1 MVTTSRHIV
10 GRAELADPRLDTGA
24 IAGIACAVGAL
35 LLGAIGLFIIYW
47 RRQKQYE
54 REDRIYHRRPIEE
67 NPLAASSPPIYTH
80 DYKMKLDSTV
90 DGSAS
95 SYAYS
100 AEFPKDSPFSGSD
113 SVSAMPTHHA
123 YIPRALVRPS
133 ASTTLSS
140 TPESTPRSQ
149 MSLQPPPPPRALRKS
164 RPDDI
169 VMQAYL
175 RAADGERVPSEVF
188 RFAAPPA
195 APPPAPQMIPSS
207 SLPLRNLT
215 APAPNPRRAQP
226 TLTID
231 TGHDRRPIARRDEME
246 ITAPMG
252 LSPPKQTQAQFQP
265 FQQRY
270 RQFRQQTHPVPLEE
284 HSQFT
289 MADRRTFRDRAQPG
303 HQKDESASK
312 RISTWMAGQPY
323 IEQNAH
329 RYQTTQVPPDSDV
342 W

>member
-1 MVTTSRHIV
+1 M
-10 GRAELADPRLDTGA
+10 ADPKLDTGA

-54 REDRIYHRRPIEE
+54 RQRDIVYRRPIDE
-67 NPLAASSPPIYTH
+67 NSLAASSPPIYTH
-80 DYKMKLDSTV
+80 DYKMKLDSSV

-95 SYAYS
+95 TYAYS
-100 AEFPKDSPFSGSD
+100 AEFPKDSPFGGSD

-123 YIPRALVRPS
+123 YIPRALVRPTG
-133 ASTTLSS
+133 STTLSS
-140 TPESTPRSQ
+140 TPEESTPRSLPRSLA
-149 MSLQPPPPPRALRKS
+149 SLQPPPPPRALRKS

-188 RFAAPPA
+188 HLAAPPA
-195 APPPAPQMIPSS
+195 PPPPAPQMAPPS
-207 SLPLRNLT
+207 SLPLRNFTTT
-215 APAPNPRRAQP
+215 ARRFQP

-231 TGHDRRPIARRDEME
+231 TGHERRPIAKRDEME

-252 LSPPKQTQAQFQP
+252 LSPPKQHQAQFQP

-270 RQFRQQTHPVPLEE
+270 HQLRQQTQPGSLDEQPQ
-284 HSQFT
+284 ST
-289 MADRRTFRDRAQPG
+289 IADRRAFRDRTQTG
-303 HQKDESASK
+303 HQREDSASK

-323 IEQNAH
+323 IQQNAH